1 MTQGHLIFAQNSDVD
16 YVTQAY
22 ALALTIKKHNKV
34 NSVCLVTNDSVPS
47 KYAAVF
53 DHIVEIPWGDNAEFS
68 SWKIENRWKLIY
80 ASPYD
85 ETMVYDSDMLL
96 LESNDAWWE
105 YFKHKDIVLTNHV
118 VDYKGNLINDTIFRK
133 MFIDNDLPNVYFGFH
148 YFKKTQRAF
157 EFYKGLEL
165 VVKNW
170 QEVYAKV
177 APVSTQKF
185 CSMDVSSAIVV
196 KLLDAFDEFTLPLSS
211 VTFVH
216 MKKDL
221 QGWLSPSSSWQHS
234 LISHVANNG
243 QISLSNYIQT
253 GLFHYTE
260 DDFLTDSI
268 LQILENI
275 NE

>member
-96 LESNDAWWE
+96 LESNDAWWD

-221 QGWLSPSSSWQHS
+221 QGWSSPSSSWQHS